1 MMRSSYRVLRI
12 FGISIELHVTFLL
25 LLLGFF
31 MLSWFSDGFLSG
43 IQTLVFFIILFTI
56 VILHEI
62 SHSIVAI
69 ISGVKVSRIIL
80 LPIGGIANIEIPE
93 KPVIEL
99 MMSLAGPFFN
109 FVMAFICI
117 FLLFFIVPSPGEI
130 PAMLQGIE
138 DLSLLVSGIPGIL
151 ILLIYINLML
161 GLFNLVPAFPMD
173 GGRIFRSILALFMDY
188 TKATRIAVN
197 VGRILA
203 IMMIILGIF
212 GNPWLLLIGAL
223 IFFVGGQE
231 YQVVKMKHSLG
242 GLTVAQIAIQQMDYV
257 NENVS
262 LREFL
267 SLIAKPGKEFYPVIN
282 NGRAVIGVLW
292 LEDLQNLERKNLNK
306 PVRRFARRPDIVDA
320 KLNVGDAVM
329 NLMAK
334 EFILVVDSGNVIGYI
349 TPEHLNEVARF
360 KDILRA

>member
-1 MMRSSYRVLRI
+1 MMRSSYRILRL
-12 FGISIELHVTFLL
+12 FGISVELHITFLL

-31 MLSWFSDGFLSG
+31 MLSWVSDGFLSG
-43 IQTLVFFIILFTI
+43 VQTLIFFIMLFTI
-56 VILHEI
+56 VVLHEI
-62 SHSIVAI
+62 SHSVVAI
-69 ISGVKVSRIIL
+69 LSGIKVSRIIL

-109 FVMAFICI
+109 FVVAFSCI
-117 FLLFFIVPSPGEI
+117 FLLSFIVPSPVEI

-138 DLSLLVSGIPGIL
+138 DPSMLVSSVVGIL
-151 ILLIYINLML
+151 ILLTYINLGL
-161 GLFNLVPAFPMD
+161 GLFNLLPAFPMD

-203 IMMIILGIF
+203 MMMMILGIF

-231 YQVVKMKHSLG
+231 YQVVRMKHSLS
-242 GLTVAQIAIQQMDYV
+242 GLTVAQIAVPQMDYV
-257 NENVS
+257 NGNVT
-262 LREFL
+262 LKEFL
-267 SLIAKPGKEFYPVIN
+267 DLIAKPGREFYPVIN
-282 NGRAVIGVLW
+282 DNREVMGILH
-292 LEDLQNLERKNLNK
+292 LEGLQDLDNK
-306 PVRRFARRPDIVDA
+306 LDEPVRRFVRRPDTVDA
-320 KLNVGDAVM
+320 NLKVADVIM

-334 EFILVVDSGNVIGYI
+334 EFVLVVDSRNIIGYL

-360 KDILRA
+360 KDIIKR